1 MLRLAAL
8 ITLGGLSCS
17 RPGPVR
23 FGIAESSTGVAG
35 AQIAARQINAAGGI
49 RGRPVELVFADRGG
63 DTRAPAAIATA
74 ERFAADPTIL
84 AVVGHSNSAAS
95 LAAAETYNSRH
106 LPQIAPTTTASI
118 FTAAGPYSFRLVPGD
133 DRQAAFLA
141 DQVKASPSRR
151 VAILYVNDDYGR
163 ALDAALR
170 DSLAPAR
177 VVYESPYTESGTDE
191 ALVAS
196 AAAAGA
202 AHPELL
208 VWLGRPP
215 QLEQFL
221 PRFRA
226 GCPSCA
232 VLGSDAVGGYVMY
245 QHPERFEGVR
255 FTRFVDPT
263 SDDPR
268 FVAFRD
274 AVRRSS
280 VAPLA
285 DETALAYDAVMLAAA
300 AVRAGAADREA
311 VREYLASIGRTRPAF
326 DGVTGPIAFDDSG
339 DVAHSRAPLLAEA
352 RGGVIRP
359 VAP

>member
-1 MLRLAAL
+1 MFRLAAL

-35 AQIAARQINAAGGI
+35 AKIAASQINAAGGI
-49 RGRPVELVFADRGG
+49 AGRPLELVIADDGG
-63 DTRAPAAIATA
+63 DTHAAAAIATA
-74 ERFAADPTIL
+74 QRFAADPTIV
-84 AVVGHSNSAAS
+84 AVVGHANSAAS
-95 LAAAETYNSRH
+95 LAAAETYNARH

-118 FTAAGPYSFRLVPGD
+118 FTSAGPYSFRLVPRD
-133 DRQAAFLA
+133 DRQAGFLA

-151 VAILYVNDDYGR
+151 VAIVYVNDDYGR

-177 VVYESPYTESGTDE
+177 VVYESPYTESGADA

-202 AHPELL
+202 AHPEIL

-215 QLEQFL
+215 QLGRFL

-226 GCPSCA
+226 GCPACA
-232 VLGSDAVGGYVMY
+232 VLGSDAVGGNLIY
-245 QHPERFEGVR
+245 QHPEQFDGVR

-263 SDDPR
+263 SDEPR
-268 FVAFRD
+268 FAAFRD
-274 AVRRSS
+274 ALRRTSS
-280 VAPLA
+280 VPLA

-300 AVRAGAADREA
+300 AVRAGGADREA
-311 VREYLASIGRTRPAF
+311 VRDYLASLGRTRPPF
-326 DGVTGPIAFDDSG
+326 DGITGPIAFDDSG

-352 RGGVIRP
+352 RGGAIHP